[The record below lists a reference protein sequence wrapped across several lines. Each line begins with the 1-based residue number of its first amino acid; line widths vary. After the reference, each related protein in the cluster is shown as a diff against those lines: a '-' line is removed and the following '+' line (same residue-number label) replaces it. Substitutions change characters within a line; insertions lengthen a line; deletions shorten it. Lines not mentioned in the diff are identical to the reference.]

1 MFSPSGYI
9 NIRGLYYDQTRGKP
23 VSKFFID
30 FDEADE
36 YIEQLVAD
44 GREAYFATPTFVDNT
59 KQATVSNIAY
69 HRSYFVDI
77 DCGPTKFYKS
87 KQEGVTALY
96 AFCEHTGLPVPML
109 VDSGNGIHAYWM
121 LGEDVPYNLWKP
133 VGIRLKELTHEFGF
147 QVDSSVT
154 GDGARILRVPD
165 TVNTKDPSKSK
176 RVYIKIAAEPISF
189 AEFSQIVP
197 PAITHNTLNL
207 GQTDDLTKSLMGG
220 EHSPSKFEIILRKS
234 RKFISNQEKVKVV
247 STDGEGNESI
257 VFKNKIFERCAG
269 CAQVLYADE
278 HRNTLE
284 EPLWWAILSIAKACT
299 DGAEAIHTISE
310 GHPNYTVS
318 ETEEKSSRFKGPRTC
333 LEFQKDN
340 PDICRGCIH
349 KGKITSPIQ
358 LGKYVEL
365 ASPTDNSIEDLAHE
379 SLQQN
384 VTMEAPHKYPF
395 GWARRASGGIVR
407 LSMEVQDGDETPE
420 QIEDVIYENDLW
432 VKKRLDDPHHGG
444 SSIQIVH
451 IEPQGPNEPKKVTE
465 FIAPLTAIGKRDK
478 CQELLT
484 FHGVYKAITPRTLGL
499 LQKYFEDWVA
509 ELKDKPEQARA
520 SFGWHDNNT
529 SFVMGS
535 REVALD
541 KGILFS
547 PTSASTDEVTPLY
560 QREGS
565 LDTWRTIA
573 NLYAKKGNEAR
584 AFVLFVG
591 FGAPLYN
598 FLNLGS
604 VTVHLTNAASGVGKT
619 TAQKMAGSIW
629 GDPVKT
635 MMNNKDTMNAKYHRF
650 GVLRHL
656 PLLIDEITNMD
667 GEALSDFVFSIS
679 QNSGKNRMSSHTN
692 TLRKNVTQWNT
703 IAVTSGNNSLY
714 DTLKQHRASVEGEL
728 YRIIELEIESDD
740 SLAKEES
747 DYWYDQLLPENYG
760 MAGEVFMTYVVDNLP
775 EVLELLKET
784 QKEFDKCAGFTGKQ
798 RFYSA
803 CCAAAFTG
811 AIIAKRLGLHDIDVD
826 SIKQWAVTTL
836 GSVQATVKECSSEDS
851 VSILGRFLNE
861 HNRNVLVVN
870 STSIEVGSVL
880 LNERPV
886 REAMGELVVRI
897 EPDTNHMYI
906 AKSALERWCAERR
919 VPVKSFYNEIERK
932 GIVLS
937 TKTRKRLAENTAAAG
952 VPVPV
957 LWLDTTKLSLPELNV

>member
-509 ELKDKPEQARA
+509 ELKAKPEQARA